1 MDTIEYSEIARD
13 MRRVLEHEREK
24 MVDKLQQVDEFLQ
37 LADQMDTLV
46 SKVKS
51 LQQEVEEKNN
61 KIDELQQQLDEK
73 DQQLDEQQQQLDEKN
88 LQLTE
93 FSKLSAGVA
102 KKSSQ
107 EELLKALRTFINI
120 SKRKTLSKRITVKMV
135 IMEFANSIGLS
146 FPEEVSAVLDSLDD
160 DTETVAPVI
169 HIERAGD
176 VIDKGGRKIV
186 NNYQREGTND

>member
-37 LADQMDTLV
+37 FADQMDALI

-51 LQQEVEEKNN
+51 LQQEVEEQNN
-61 KIDELQQQLDEK
+61 KIDELQ
-73 DQQLDEQQQQLDEKN
+73 QQLDEQQQQLDEKN

-107 EELLKALRTFINI
+107 EELLKALRTYINI
-120 SKRKTLSKRITVKMV
+120 SKRKMLSKRITVKTI
-135 IMEFANSIGLS
+135 IMEFASSIGLS
-146 FPEEVSAVLDSLDD
+146 FPEDMANTLNSLDD
-160 DTETVAPVI
+160 DTETVAPVTVNVAAGGI
-169 HIERAGD
+169 NIDTNFGPNIEYN
-176 VIDKGGRKIV
+176 GGTLALTDGG
-186 NNYQREGTND
+186 E

>member
-1 MDTIEYSEIARD
+1 
-13 MRRVLEHEREK
+13 MRRELEHERE
-24 MVDKLQQVDEFLQ
+24 MAADRLQQVDNFLQ
-37 LADQMDTLV
+37 LMEYADASA
-46 SKVKS
+46 SKAED
-51 LQQEVEEKNN
+51 LQQQVEELGEKV
-61 KIDELQQQLDEK
+61 DELQRQLEEK
-73 DQQLDEQQQQLDEKN
+73 E

-107 EELLKALRTFINI
+107 DEVLKALRTFINI

-160 DTETVAPVI
+160 ETETAAPVI